1 MKYFHLIVLVCSELR
16 LPPGKIAVI
25 GMKRMLMNPLREM
38 LLLSCAVCCAAAC
51 HSVKAFA
58 APGDDEIVANLAGGR
73 VIVHVAGDK
82 IVLAAIDQPL
92 EIKSVP
98 PRLMDLDIT
107 HVAILLGATEWQL
120 PAQAEPVR
128 LDRNFARLTK
138 KDPRYQSDPNEAE
151 PDLEQIG
158 VSFLE
163 KLRPLVAQ
171 LHHKIELR
179 AEEAIFE
186 VVVIG
191 YAPDN
196 YGPEVW
202 VVEYHVEQ
210 EQAGTSED
218 YLQTRVLRPRYT
230 QLYPPEKHQ
239 PRTLIEMR
247 YPADLKDPPLRGLI
261 QSNDPKIGKLRDA
274 EPRFAKV
281 LDLINK
287 GQAQKANGV
296 DATDFLRAALPLIAG
311 NQRFILATME
321 QQHGFEWIVPP
332 EEGPDANVPPAE
344 DKNRPPEAPTL
355 RRKPKP

>member
-1 MKYFHLIVLVCSELR
+1 M
-16 LPPGKIAVI
+16 
-25 GMKRMLMNPLREM
+25 GMKQMLKNAIRGIFL
-38 LLLSCAVCCAAAC
+38 VICAACCIAAG
-51 HSVKAFA
+51 HSLEAFA
-58 APGDDEIVANLAGGR
+58 APDDEIVANLAGGR
-73 VIVHVAGDK
+73 VIVHVASDK
-82 IVLAAIDQPL
+82 IVLAAIDHPL
-92 EIKSVP
+92 ETKSVP
-98 PRLMDLDIT
+98 PRLMDLDAT

-120 PAQAEPVR
+120 PAQPEPVR

-138 KDPRYQSDPNEAE
+138 GDKHYQTDPGEAA

-179 AEEAIFE
+179 PDEPIFE

-202 VVEYHVEQ
+202 VVEYHIEQ
-210 EQAGTSED
+210 EDTGTRED
-218 YLQTRVLRPRYT
+218 YLQTRVLRPHYT

-239 PRTLIEMR
+239 PRTFVETR
-247 YPADLKDPPLRGLI
+247 YPADLKDPPLLGLI
-261 QSNDPKIGKLRDA
+261 QSNDPGIGKLRDS
-274 EPRFAKV
+274 EPQFAKV

-287 GQAQKANGV
+287 GQAQKANSV
-296 DATDFLRAALPLIAG
+296 DAADFLRAALPLIAG

-332 EEGPDANVPPAE
+332 EEGPDANVPSKD
-344 DKNRPPEAPTL
+344 DKNRPPDAPTL

>member
-1 MKYFHLIVLVCSELR
+1 MVMKQMLKNPIGAIFLV
-16 LPPGKIAVI
+16 I
-25 GMKRMLMNPLREM
+25 
-38 LLLSCAVCCAAAC
+38 CAACCAAAC
-51 HSVKAFA
+51 GSVKAFA
-58 APGDDEIVANLAGGR
+58 APDDEIVANLAGGR
-73 VIVHVAGDK
+73 VIVHVTNDK
-82 IVLAAIDQPL
+82 IVLAAIDHPL

-98 PRLMDLDIT
+98 PRLMDLDAT

-120 PAQAEPVR
+120 PAQPEPER

-138 KDPRYQSDPNEAE
+138 KDPRYQSDSGEAE

-179 AEEAIFE
+179 ADEPIFE

-210 EQAGTSED
+210 EDIGTRED
-218 YLQTRVLRPRYT
+218 YLQTRVLRPHYT

-239 PRTLIEMR
+239 PRTLIETR
-247 YPADLKDPPLRGLI
+247 YPADLKDPPLLGLI
-261 QSNDPKIGKLRDA
+261 QSNDPGIGKLRDS
-274 EPRFAKV
+274 EPKFAKV

-287 GQAQKANGV
+287 GQAHKANSV
-296 DATDFLRAALPLIAG
+296 DVADFLRAALPLIAG

-321 QQHGFEWIVPP
+321 QQHGFDWIVPP
-332 EEGPDANVPPAE
+332 EEGPDANVPQKD
-344 DKNRPPEAPTL
+344 DKSRPPDAPTL